1 MKRLGVFIPPSP
13 PSTPMLSCKSPAAI
27 STDIL
32 LPAPSLLQLYHNCWQ
47 SCQHHPD
54 LQIGEFY
61 AWVFLNYAPFP
72 FFYTVQST
80 HPCFQWE
87 HHHPFFFQA
96 SSFQLLKLEN
106 FLRWSLFTF
115 IYNRSLRTQ
124 TYFRLSVVSA
134 ENQWQPEIRLRSQ
147 ATTTAVQTWIISY
160 IFHSRRLYS
169 PCLKNVGWI
178 KDPPLIFHT
187 CVCNFFP
194 APPLLR
200 CQIYRQMYGKSEK
213 LIERVLTKLHP
224 SNLVNTIFCSV
235 F

>member
-87 HHHPFFFQA
+87 HHHPVWNKKNWHITNSRAKRRVHLVCFKI
-96 SSFQLLKLEN
+96 SDSIKLCNSCRLL
-106 FLRWSLFTF
+106 
-115 IYNRSLRTQ
+115 
-124 TYFRLSVVSA
+124 FR
-134 ENQWQPEIRLRSQ
+134 
-147 ATTTAVQTWIISY
+147 
-160 IFHSRRLYS
+160 
-169 PCLKNVGWI
+169 
-178 KDPPLIFHT
+178 
-187 CVCNFFP
+187 
-194 APPLLR
+194 
-200 CQIYRQMYGKSEK
+200 
-213 LIERVLTKLHP
+213 TKLQCTVTLGHNGHLQAP
-224 SNLVNTIFCSV
+224 LYKFLLYFVQCLYCYMKYLHKKNKQTKCQLGFFHGSVNYAPIWQEMSS
-235 F
+235 

>member
-106 FLRWSLFTF
+106 FLRWSFFTF
-115 IYNRSLRTQ
+115 IYNLSSNMNYFIYTSNQSPAVLTNPPCSPTSSNKTSTCLSRSLLPVDQ
-124 TYFRLSVVSA
+124 TTNMKKMWTSNACRELG
-134 ENQWQPEIRLRSQ
+134 WK
-147 ATTTAVQTWIISY
+147 
-160 IFHSRRLYS
+160 
-169 PCLKNVGWI
+169 KNF
-178 KDPPLIFHT
+178 KT
-187 CVCNFFP
+187 
-194 APPLLR
+194 
-200 CQIYRQMYGKSEK
+200 
-213 LIERVLTKLHP
+213 
-224 SNLVNTIFCSV
+224 
-235 F
+235 